1 MNLVLGT
8 LELTTIGGVGTYVL
22 TVAEQLERLG
32 HPVTIYTEEAG
43 EMASIGRDRG
53 LRVVTAPDD
62 LPEACDAIYAQ
73 DAPIAY
79 ALAAHYR
86 GVPQAFCL
94 HATEHDRWSVPQMP
108 GVISATVALHDRA
121 ERHARA
127 FAHAPDVIRLRQPVD
142 VRRFSPRGPIS
153 RAPGRALLL
162 GNYVSGN
169 RLEVI
174 AEGCAAAGVELV
186 RRGLQGGGMT
196 ASPEAEMNDVDF
208 VIGKSRV
215 IVEAMCCGRAAYVFD
230 HNGADGWVTAERYAA
245 LEADNFDGTA
255 DVRPRDADSVRTEL
269 GGYRASMGVT
279 NRDLAVA
286 HHDARSHC
294 ESLLELF
301 ERLVPRDESD
311 SAPLDELARLT
322 RLQWRADA
330 RALGFEHEAKLLR
343 AELGRRNEE
352 TIQLQRDAEVA
363 RRRAMQ
369 VEQRLAILNRPLAA
383 LRRAWRPG
391 R

>member
-1 MNLVLGT
+1 LNLVIGT
-8 LELTTIGGVGTYVL
+8 LELTTIGGVGTYLL

-32 HPVTIYTEEAG
+32 HSVTIYTEEAG
-43 EMASIGRDRG
+43 EMASIGHDRG
-53 LRVVTAPDD
+53 LRVVTALDD

-73 DAPIAY
+73 DAPSAY
-79 ALAAHYR
+79 ALSARYR
-86 GVPQAFCL
+86 RVPQAFCL
-94 HATEHDRWSVPQMP
+94 HATEHDRWAVPQLP
-108 GVISATVALHDRA
+108 GVISTTVVLHDRA

-127 FAHAPDVIRLRQPVD
+127 FAHAPEVIRLRQPAD
-142 VRRFSPRGPIS
+142 TRRFSPRGSIS
-153 RAPGRALLL
+153 QTPRRALLL

-169 RLEVI
+169 RFDVI
-174 AEGCAAAGVELV
+174 AKVCAATGIELV

-196 ASPEAEMNDVDF
+196 VVPEVEMNEVDF

-230 HNGADGWVTAERYAA
+230 HNGADGWVTAQRYPE
-245 LEADNFDGTA
+245 LEADNFDGLA
-255 DVRPRDADSVRTEL
+255 DVSPREAETIRTDL
-269 GGYRASMGVT
+269 AGYRASMGVT

-301 ERLVPRDESD
+301 ERLVPRTEPD

-330 RALGFEHEAKLLR
+330 RALGFEHEARLLR
-343 AELGRRNEE
+343 AELARRNEE
-352 TIQLQRDAEVA
+352 TIQLQREAELA
-363 RRRAMQ
+363 RQRTRRI
-369 VEQRLAILNRPLAA
+369 EQRLAILTRPLAS
-383 LRRAWRPG
+383 LRSWRAG